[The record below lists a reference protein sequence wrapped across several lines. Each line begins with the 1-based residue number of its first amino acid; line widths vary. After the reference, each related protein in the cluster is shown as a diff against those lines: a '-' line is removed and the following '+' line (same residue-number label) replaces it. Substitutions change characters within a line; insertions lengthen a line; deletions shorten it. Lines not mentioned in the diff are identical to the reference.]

1 MRQLSKSKLIAFRQ
15 CPRRLWLEIHRS
27 DLRDDSGS
35 EMVFQIGNEV
45 GEMAR
50 RLYDEE
56 GTGTFVDINELGYEE
71 AFRLSEELLW
81 SARAP
86 VFEAGLRIR
95 GALAFADVMLPVDD
109 TAERRDS
116 AITKSFV
123 PGWPWVKNT
132 TERRWRMVEVK
143 SSTGVKDY
151 HLDDLA
157 IQAYVATA
165 AGLKL
170 DSVAL
175 AHIDN
180 SFVYAGD
187 GDYRG
192 LFAEVDLTREIE
204 DRLYEIEEW
213 IEDAQATA
221 ALTEEP
227 EITMG
232 PQCSVPF
239 DCPFAAHCG
248 RDQVEAEYPLTSLP
262 RLQEGRRTF
271 LASEGFT
278 DLREVPDEYLTETQ
292 QRVKAVTLSGE
303 TSFDA
308 AGAAADLAPHGFPA
322 WFLDF
327 ETVMLALPIWKGTR
341 PYQKIPFQYSIHRID
356 EEGAL
361 SHDEFLDLSGNDPSE
376 SLARDLVGKCGD
388 LGPVYAYNAG
398 FERGVIRDLANRFP
412 EQAGSLLKISDRL
425 VDLLPIA
432 RERFYHPSQHG
443 SWGLKSVLPAICP
456 ELSYESLNGVSDGGM
471 AMDAF
476 REAIAD
482 GTTNERKREIE
493 RELREYCEL
502 DTLAMVRVWEVFGG
516 RGTSGISLKSVA
528 SVCGRQ

>member
-15 CPRRLWLEIHRS
+15 CPRRLWLEIHRP
-27 DLRDDSGS
+27 DLREDSGS
-35 EMVFQIGNEV
+35 ERVFQIGNEV

-56 GTGTFVDINELGYEE
+56 GTGTFIDINELGFGE

-81 SARAP
+81 RGKGP
-86 VFEAGLRIR
+86 VFEAGLRIQ

-109 TAERRDS
+109 EAERRDS
-116 AITKSFV
+116 AITMTSSAVDSCLKRAT
-123 PGWPWVKNT
+123 G
-132 TERRWRMVEVK
+132 RRWRMVEVK
-143 SSTGVKDY
+143 SSTGVRDY

-165 AGLKL
+165 AGLAL

-180 SFVYAGD
+180 CFVYAGD

-192 LFAEVDLTREIE
+192 LFAEVDLTEEIGGRLDEIE
-204 DRLYEIEEW
+204 DW
-213 IEDAQATA
+213 IAGAQVTA

-227 EITMG
+227 DMVMG
-232 PQCSVPF
+232 AQCSVPF

-248 RDQVEAEYPLTSLP
+248 KDKVQAEYPLSSLP
-262 RLQEGRRTF
+262 RLQEGRRAF

-292 QRVKAVTLSGE
+292 QWVKEVTLSGE

-327 ETVMLALPIWKGTR
+327 ETMMLALPIWKGTS
-341 PYQKIPFQYSIHRID
+341 PYQRIPFQFSIRRID
-356 EEGAL
+356 EAGTL
-361 SHDEFLDLSGNDPSE
+361 SHDAFLDLSGNDPSE
-376 SLARDLVGKCGD
+376 SLARDLVAKCGD
-388 LGPVYAYNAG
+388 VGPVYAYNAG

-412 EQAGSLLKISDRL
+412 EQADPLLKISDRI

-443 SWGLKSVLPAICP
+443 SWSLKSVLPAICP

-476 REAIAD
+476 REAIAE